1 MKTIIAAAGALAL
14 FAALGAA
21 DAVAQGRGN
30 SAGHGNAGGFGRSD
44 AAVIRGD
51 TFVRDDAG
59 LDRADIAAGEHGMKG
74 RAEARTHGANAMG
87 FCPPGQKKKAG
98 LGSRFRC

>member
-30 SAGHGNAGGFGRSD
+30 GNSQGRGNAGLATSGF
-44 AAVIRGD
+44 VRGD
-51 TFVRDDAG
+51 TG
-59 LDRADIAAGEHGMKG
+59 LNRADFVAEDRGIKG
-74 RAEARTHGANAMG
+74 RAEARTHGANAKG